1 MANATTE
8 ITWIESFLKES
19 FISPPPSP
27 VILCDNLSTTYL
39 VVNPLLHT
47 HTKHVEI
54 DYHFVRERVAQNLL
68 LVQFIPS
75 EDQLADVMTKA
86 LLTQKFIPLRSK
98 LIVLSHPMRL
108 RGMLDQNKT
117 HPYN

>member
-8 ITWIESFLKES
+8 ITWIESFLKEL
-19 FISPPPSP
+19 FISPPSSP
-27 VILCDNLSTTYL
+27 VILCDNLSRTYL

-54 DYHFVRERVAQNLL
+54 DYHFVRERVVQNLL

-86 LLTQKFIPLRSK
+86 LLTQKFMPLRSK

-108 RGMLDQNKT
+108 RGDVRPK
-117 HPYN
+117 

>member
-8 ITWIESFLKES
+8 ITWIESFLKEP
-19 FISPPPSP
+19 FISPPSSP
-27 VILCDNLSTTYL
+27 VLLCDNQSTTYL
-39 VVNPLLHT
+39 V

-68 LVQFIPS
+68 LVQFIPP

-86 LLTQKFIPLRSK
+86 LLRNSFLFEAS
-98 LIVLSHPMRL
+98 S
-108 RGMLDQNKT
+108 
-117 HPYN
+117 